1 MDTFLRDDKKE
12 KKGVNKVLLA
22 ALAAAALIVALGVW
36 LLTFQPSREEQKQ
49 QQLAGAYFEGSPEFD
64 SYTNNIVISTD
75 MDRTT
80 ESPLGLGTIQMAI
93 HADIRNKG
101 DKTIN
106 GLEVKVSVV
115 DIKNKVVKEKKT
127 LVVPNQSVILQPKET
142 VHIFVPMDG
151 FSKDDDRANVRWKV
165 SAIRF
170 Q

>member
-1 MDTFLRDDKKE
+1 MDTFLQEKKE
-12 KKGVNKVLLA
+12 EKRGLNKVLVG
-22 ALAAAALIVALGVW
+22 ALLVAAAIVAGGLW
-36 LLTFQPSREEQKQ
+36 LLTFQPTLEEQKQ
-49 QQLAGAYFEGSPEFD
+49 QQLAGAFLEGSPEFE
-64 SYTNNIVISTD
+64 SYTNNLVISTD
-75 MDRTT
+75 MNRTT

-115 DIKNKVVKEKKT
+115 DIKNQVIKEKKT
-127 LVVPNQSVILQPKET
+127 MVVPNQSAILQPKEII
-142 VHIFVPMDG
+142 HIFVPMDG
-151 FSKDDDRANVRWKV
+151 FSEKDDRANVRWKV